1 MLHRRDDF
9 RMSAHEAAPEGM
21 PQPLDL
27 DRLLSAARRQIGIIV
42 GGAIIGLALGI
53 AYIETTPPL
62 YTASTTLLIDR
73 GQPQLATQN
82 PQQPA
87 SQSDDDAEMLSQ
99 VALLQSEHL
108 ARIVIDKLDLTHNE
122 TFMGDSKSL
131 LGSGIGM
138 VRATFR
144 DLADTFKHSAGPGD
158 SAVSEADRELTRAIG
173 ILSDN
178 LRVQRIDKTYVI
190 DLDYTAPSP
199 DLASR
204 ITAAY
209 GQAYLED
216 QLQAKYDA
224 TRRVSAWLEDRIAEL
239 KRQAYGADLVAQKFR
254 ADHGLISAGGELVS
268 EQQLSELNT
277 QLSEAR
283 ATTAAAKAK
292 LDHIENIINNHQT
305 DAVVNDAL
313 ASTTINKLH
322 DQYITAAQREA
333 EISRKLGPDQPQ
345 AISLRADMKQYS
357 DQIFEELKRIAQSYK
372 SEYDVASSREKS
384 LESSLDKLM
393 SINADADETQVR
405 LRELERE
412 SNTFKSLYDNFLQSY
427 QQTIQQQSFPITDAR
442 IIQDPMVPQDPS
454 FPRKSLVLALCT
466 MLGGFAGCGMAGLR
480 EHRDRFLRSGEQVRE
495 EIGTEFLGFAPI
507 LSDRPAAPV
516 RVPSNL
522 PGGNLWP
529 AGSICCHVRTHPLSS
544 FAETLRNA
552 QWAADTAVPDEQ
564 SRVIGVVSALPSE
577 GKSTIAAN
585 LSVLLA
591 VQGRRVLLIDGDLRN
606 PDITRSLAR
615 RPSEGLVDV
624 LLKDVPLDQV
634 LQWDASGALAV
645 LPAVPERNGL
655 RTAELLAS
663 ARMQDLISMTRTAFD
678 YIIVDLPPL
687 GPVIDAKAFA
697 RRADAFVFVSEW
709 GRAVRPLVRNT
720 MLQNPGIG
728 DKCLGIILNKADPKK
743 LKLYRKPDS
752 LEYYSERY
760 RGYYTT

>member
-9 RMSAHEAAPEGM
+9 RMGAHEAAPEGM
-21 PQPLDL
+21 PQPVDL
-27 DRLLSAARRQIGIIV
+27 DRLLAAARRQIGIII
-42 GGAIIGLALGI
+42 GGALIGLAIGI

-62 YTASTTLLIDR
+62 YTASTTLLIDK
-73 GQPQLATQN
+73 GQPQVATQT
-82 PQQPA
+82 PQQPS

-108 ARIVIDKLDLTHNE
+108 ARIVIDKLDLTHNA
-122 TFMGDSKSL
+122 TFMGNTQSL
-131 LGSGIGM
+131 LGSAIGALKAS
-138 VRATFR
+138 VHRLAGAFHHSSGAETAAGGQSDR
-144 DLADTFKHSAGPGD
+144 DLA
-158 SAVSEADRELTRAIG
+158 RAFA
-173 ILSDN
+173 ILSKN

-190 DLDYTAPSP
+190 DLDYTAPTP
-199 DLASR
+199 ELASR

-224 TRRVSAWLEDRIAEL
+224 TKRISGWLQDRIAEL
-239 KRQAYGADLVAQKFR
+239 KQQAYGADLVAQKFR

-292 LDHIENIINNHQT
+292 LDHIRNIIDNHQT

-322 DQYITAAQREA
+322 DQYIAAAQREA

-345 AISLRADMKQYS
+345 AVSLRADMKQYS
-357 DQIFEELKRIAQSYK
+357 DQIFDELKRIAQSYK
-372 SEYDVASSREKS
+372 SEYDVAASREKS
-384 LESSLDKLM
+384 LEASLNRLM
-393 SINADADETQVR
+393 SVNASADETQVR

-427 QQTIQQQSFPITDAR
+427 QQTIQQQSFPVTDAR
-442 IIQDPMVPQDPS
+442 IIRDPIPPQDPS

-507 LSDRPAAPV
+507 LSGRQAAPS
-516 RVPSNL
+516 RVSPTL
-522 PGGNLWP
+522 PGGDLWP
-529 AGSICCHVRTHPLSS
+529 AGSICCHVRSHPLSS
-544 FAETLRNA
+544 FAETLRNT

-564 SRVIGVVSALPSE
+564 SRVIGIVSALPSE

-585 LSVLLA
+585 LSELLA

-615 RPSEGLVDV
+615 RPAEGLVDV
-624 LLKDVPLDQV
+624 LVKDVPLDKV
-634 LQWDASGALAV
+634 MQWDASGTLAV
-645 LPAVPERNGL
+645 LPAVLERSGL

-663 ARMQDLISMTRTAFD
+663 ARMEELISVCRGAFD

-709 GRAVRPLVRNT
+709 GRSVRPLIRNI
-720 MLQNPGIG
+720 MRQNPGIR
-728 DKCLGIILNKADPKK
+728 DKCLGIILNRADPKK
-743 LKLYRKPDS
+743 LKLYREPDS
-752 LEYYSERY
+752 LEYYSDRY
-760 RGYYTT
+760 EGYYTS

>member
-9 RMSAHEAAPEGM
+9 RMGAHEAAPDGM
-21 PQPLDL
+21 PQPVDL
-27 DRLLSAARRQIGIIV
+27 DRLLAAARRQIGIII
-42 GGAIIGLALGI
+42 GGAIVGLAIGI

-62 YTASTTLLIDR
+62 YTASTTLLIDK
-73 GQPQLATQN
+73 GQPQVATQG
-82 PQQPA
+82 PQQPS
-87 SQSDDDAEMLSQ
+87 SQADDDAEMLSQ

-108 ARIVIDKLDLTHNE
+108 ARIVIDKLDLTHNA
-122 TFMGDSKSL
+122 TFMGNTQSL
-131 LGSGIGM
+131 LGSAIGA
-138 VRATFR
+138 VRASVGRLAGALGHSGGTEAAQSQADR
-144 DLADTFKHSAGPGD
+144 DLARALDLLSA
-158 SAVSEADRELTRAIG
+158 
-173 ILSDN
+173 N

-190 DLDYTAPSP
+190 DLDYTALTPE
-199 DLASR
+199 LASR

-224 TRRVSAWLEDRIAEL
+224 TKRISGWLQDRIAEL
-239 KRQAYGADLVAQKFR
+239 KQQAYGADLVAQKFR

-277 QLSEAR
+277 QLTEAR

-292 LDHIENIINNHQT
+292 LDHIRNIIDNHQT

-322 DQYITAAQREA
+322 DQYIAAAQREA
-333 EISRKLGPDQPQ
+333 EITRKLGPDQPQ
-345 AISLRADMKQYS
+345 AVSLRADMKQYS
-357 DQIFEELKRIAQSYK
+357 DQIFDELKRIAQSYK
-372 SEYDVASSREKS
+372 SEYDVAASRETS
-384 LESSLDKLM
+384 LEASLGKLM
-393 SINADADETQVR
+393 SVNASADETQVR

-427 QQTIQQQSFPITDAR
+427 QQTIQQQSFPVTDAR
-442 IIQDPMVPQDPS
+442 IIQDPIPPQDPS
-454 FPRKSLVLALCT
+454 FPRKSLVLAFCT
-466 MLGGFAGCGMAGLR
+466 MLGGFAGCGIAGLR

-507 LSDRPAAPV
+507 LSGRQAAPS
-516 RVPSNL
+516 RGSPTS

-529 AGSICCHVRTHPLSS
+529 VGSICCYVRSHPLSS

-564 SRVIGVVSALPSE
+564 SRVIGIISALPSE

-585 LSVLLA
+585 LSELLA
-591 VQGRRVLLIDGDLRN
+591 LQGRRVLLIDGDLRN
-606 PDITRSLAR
+606 PDLTRSLVR
-615 RPSEGLVDV
+615 RPAEGLVDV
-624 LLKDVPLDQV
+624 LVKDVALDQV
-634 LQWDASGALAV
+634 LQWDESGALAV
-645 LPAVPERNGL
+645 LPAVLERSGL

-663 ARMQDLISMTRTAFD
+663 ARMQDLISMCRNAFD
-678 YIIVDLPPL
+678 YVIVDLPPL

-697 RRADAFVFVSEW
+697 RHADAFVFVSEW
-709 GRAVRPLVRNT
+709 GRSVRPLIRNT
-720 MLQNPGIG
+720 MQQNPGIR

-743 LKLYRKPDS
+743 LKLYRDPDS
-752 LEYYSERY
+752 LEFYSERY
-760 RGYYTT
+760 DGYYTS